1 MTQLRLTS
9 CKHALFSNALPYANA
24 LAFFRGLSLNS
35 VMTDHDA
42 KPVPNTKAVAISRE
56 SEDSAAKITAKGHG
70 FLAEKILD
78 IAFAEGVKVRQD
90 KDLVELLDAFGV
102 DCPVPFEALHAVS
115 IILERVYA
123 ENRRMEAGRAAPMG
137 DSVEV
142 PVANPMTEADY

>member
-9 CKHALFSNALPYANA
+9 CKHGLFSAPLPLANA
-24 LAFFRGLSLNS
+24 LAFFRRLSLNS
-35 VMTDHDA
+35 PMTDHDP

-56 SEDSAAKITAKGHG
+56 SEGSAAKITAKGHG

-123 ENRRMEAGRAAPMG
+123 ENRRMEAARAAPPR
-137 DSVEV
+137 DNIEA
-142 PVANPMTEADY
+142 PVAKPMTEADY

>member
-1 MTQLRLTS
+1 
-9 CKHALFSNALPYANA
+9 
-24 LAFFRGLSLNS
+24 
-35 VMTDHDA
+35 MTDEDP
-42 KPVPNTKAVAISRE
+42 KPVPDTKAVAISRE

-90 KDLVELLDAFGV
+90 RDLVELLDAFGV

-123 ENRRMEAGRAAPMG
+123 ENRRLEGQRDTPSRNNI
-137 DSVEV
+137 DV
-142 PVANPMTEADY
+142 PVAQPMTEADY